1 MKVVYTL
8 FLLLLTCCFT
18 GISQEVVYLT
28 NPSFE
33 GNPQFAAIP
42 GGWKNC
48 AFNNE
53 SPPDIHPVLNS
64 TVGMSVLPS
73 HGDTFLGL
81 LTKSNATVES
91 VGQPLDK
98 PLLAGTC
105 YSFSIAM
112 CKSDRYYI
120 YHPENESITHYD
132 EPLVMRLW
140 GGISPC
146 GRKSLLAVSPVIENT
161 DWTRYTF
168 QFTPEVD
175 MNWISFDVYF
185 KPGTNIAYRG
195 NLMVDDA
202 SPIIPIACDTKEP
215 LVDASSLIRPEYKFV
230 KYTTPAYNSEEVHW
244 AVGDLLVEYLNCR
257 IVENEMEL
265 NNLVFDN
272 CNKLGFLFSS
282 HELIDRRGYAI
293 KEIAVNI
300 LKFRTHKL
308 IVGIPDKGDPL
319 NKKRI
324 KRIKRTFREIGLTPK
339 WYEIELVQENSD
351 HGKWLC
357 GQRELWL
364 RVKEQPRKR

>member
-1 MKVVYTL
+1 MKVFYIAL
-8 FLLLLTCCFT
+8 SLLCLCSAGF
-18 GISQEVVYLT
+18 SQEAIYLT

-64 TVGMSVLPS
+64 TVGMSVLPH
-73 HGDTFLGL
+73 HGDTFLGM

-91 VGQPLDK
+91 IGQKLEK
-98 PLLAGTC
+98 PLKAGTC
-105 YSFSIAM
+105 YSFSMAL

-120 YHPENESITHYD
+120 IQPELLSVTHYN
-132 EPLVMRLW
+132 EPLVLRLW
-140 GGISPC
+140 GGVSPC
-146 GRKSLLAVSPVIENT
+146 GRKSLLAVSPPIENT

-175 MNWISFDVYF
+175 MEWLSFDVYF
-185 KPGTNIAYRG
+185 VKGTNIAYRG

-215 LVDASSLIRPEYKFV
+215 LVDASALMKPEYKFV
-230 KYTTPAYNSEEVHW
+230 KYTTPAFDKEEVHW

-257 IVENEMEL
+257 IVENEKEL
-265 NNLVFDN
+265 KNLVFDN
-272 CNKLGFLFSS
+272 CNKLGFSFSS
-282 HELIDRRGYAI
+282 HELIDGRGYAI

-300 LKFRTHKL
+300 LKFRTHVL
-308 IVGIPDKGDPL
+308 VVGIPDLGDKL

-324 KRIKRTFREIGLTPK
+324 KRIKRTFREIGLTQK
-339 WYEIELVQENSD
+339 WYEIKIIRENAD
-351 HGKWLC
+351 HNNWLC

-364 RVKEQPRKR
+364 RVKKQGKK